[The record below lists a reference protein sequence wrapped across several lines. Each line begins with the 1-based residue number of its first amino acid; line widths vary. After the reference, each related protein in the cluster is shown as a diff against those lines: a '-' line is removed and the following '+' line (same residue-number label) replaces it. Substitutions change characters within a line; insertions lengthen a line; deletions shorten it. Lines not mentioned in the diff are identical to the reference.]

1 MKGKNSYDHM
11 IRCRKGFDKIQHS
24 FMIKTLRKLG
34 IEGSY
39 LNTIMVYMKRSQQT
53 YYSTVKK

>member
-34 IEGSY
+34 IEGLY
-39 LNTIMVYMKRSQQT
+39 LNTIMAYMKKT
-53 YYSTVKK
+53 

>member
-1 MKGKNSYDHM
+1 MIISIDAGKDLAIFNILSWQ
-11 IRCRKGFDKIQHS
+11 KLS
-24 FMIKTLRKLG
+24 KLG